1 MAKTDMR
8 WKRTERHLMAAFEE
22 SLHERP
28 IEKMSVTALSAA
40 ADINKATFYLHYH
53 DVYDLA
59 EAYARAFAVR
69 AVEQMDYLTTFFDA
83 PTIFAMRFVEDFGNR
98 CEEMDSLLG
107 RNGLLPLF
115 MDGLV
120 ETMRTRLG
128 TTDSAD
134 GGAHEDIVLTFI
146 LSGLLGAIPR
156 FVDGDREELSR
167 VCGYL
172 LSGIGEY
179 GKNRPMMA
187 EEGLSRRGEHR

>member
-8 WKRTERHLMAAFEE
+8 WKRTERHLMTAFEE
-22 SLHERP
+22 SLRERP
-28 IEKMSVTALSAA
+28 IDKMSVTALSAA

-53 DVYDLA
+53 DIYDLA

-69 AVEQMDYLTTFFDA
+69 AVEQMDYLETFFED
-83 PTIFAMRFVEDFGNR
+83 PTIFAKRFVDDFGSR

-120 ETMRTRLG
+120 ETMRERLG
-128 TTDSAD
+128 TAGPAD
-134 GGAHEDIVLTFI
+134 DGAHEDIVLTFI
-146 LSGLLGAIPR
+146 LSGLLGVIPR
-156 FVDGDREELSR
+156 FVDSDREELSR

-179 GKNRPMMA
+179 GKNRLMMV
-187 EEGLSRRGEHR
+187 EEGPSRGGEHK